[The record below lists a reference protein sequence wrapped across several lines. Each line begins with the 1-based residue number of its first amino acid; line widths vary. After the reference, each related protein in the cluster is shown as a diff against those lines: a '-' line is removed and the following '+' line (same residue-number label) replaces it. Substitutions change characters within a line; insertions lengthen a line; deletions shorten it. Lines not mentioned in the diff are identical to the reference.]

1 MKMSKFIDIIKTRED
16 ISDYVYHF
24 AKNDN
29 AKQTL
34 ISILSENTVKD
45 INRHGYIC
53 FTEAPLTMLPAMFAH
68 FEKFERPMYAPY
80 GIAFKKALFYQ
91 NGGRPVIYG
100 DQQDKK
106 LLPKEL
112 MWRFEFLYPG
122 TYDFS
127 WLREWRIPLSA
138 LQLNSKDCFAIVK
151 TRQDEEG
158 MRDCFFELDDID
170 FDTQPEDGGQ
180 FTEVTGYFNR
190 KMKVVSLE
198 EIKDTTHMSKQQL
211 ARLLKEQSNQYG
223 CSLGSIWE

>member
-53 FTEAPLTMLPAMFAH
+53 FTEAPLTLLPAMFAH

-106 LLPKEL
+106 LLPKE
-112 MWRFEFLYPG
+112 
-122 TYDFS
+122 
-127 WLREWRIPLSA
+127 
-138 LQLNSKDCFAIVK
+138 
-151 TRQDEEG
+151 
-158 MRDCFFELDDID
+158 
-170 FDTQPEDGGQ
+170 
-180 FTEVTGYFNR
+180 
-190 KMKVVSLE
+190 
-198 EIKDTTHMSKQQL
+198 
-211 ARLLKEQSNQYG
+211 
-223 CSLGSIWE
+223 SIM